1 MNFLALHASPQF
13 FETEATG
20 GPALLFMGSAMP
32 SCLEDMV
39 GSGLHLSDF
48 PAHDMS
54 RDRVLLADC
63 VKVSQRTP
71 AHLDTNEAFRCT
83 HADN

>member
-1 MNFLALHASPQF
+1 
-13 FETEATG
+13 
-20 GPALLFMGSAMP
+20 MGSAMP

-63 VKVSQRTP
+63 VKVSQRTG
-71 AHLDTNEAFRCT
+71 ASGH
-83 HADN
+83 

>member
-1 MNFLALHASPQF
+1 
-13 FETEATG
+13 
-20 GPALLFMGSAMP
+20 MGSAMP

-39 GSGLHLSDF
+39 SSGLHLSDF

-63 VKVSQRTP
+63 VKVGQRGP
-71 AHLDTNEAFRCT
+71 MHLDKDDFHAPTGMLMTEAVFFLQFRGM
-83 HADN
+83 DGNRSSMVER